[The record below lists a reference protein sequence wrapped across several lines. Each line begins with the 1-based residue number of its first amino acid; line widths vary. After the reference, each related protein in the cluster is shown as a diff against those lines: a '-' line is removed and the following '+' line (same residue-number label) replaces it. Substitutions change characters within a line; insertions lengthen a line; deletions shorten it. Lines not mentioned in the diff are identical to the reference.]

1 MKKQLIGFI
10 LSFLICV
17 MMPLRATAEPAREF
31 SLKSSSLSVWPGDTV
46 KFTATLRLGGNPL
59 AGETVRFSF
68 TPDDGTASLSAA
80 SATTDSN
87 GEAQTALTFGSSASG
102 SYQFTASADNYLP
115 VNVTVTVNSPSRWIT
130 VVSPRESPW
139 TVRPGDTLT
148 FNVGV
153 WDRGTGVDGQ
163 TVRFSVA
170 PDDET
175 VSLSATT
182 ATTDNAYARTT
193 LTFGSGASGSYSVTA
208 SADNYSSASMTVEVD
223 ASPPPPPRSFSV
235 DISPK
240 NPGPAQPGDAFTFT
254 AEVEEDGNPVG
265 GQLVGFRITPDD
277 GTASLSTR
285 ISFTDS
291 NGEAQTTLTLG
302 SSASG
307 SYSVTASA
315 GNGSAGT
322 TVEVDTSSSP
332 PTPEVVSDDNQ
343 TEILDDETPS
353 SLPSPPTPEVVSDD
367 NQTEI
372 LDDETLLSIGSASVV
387 EGDSRRAVL
396 VFEVMLSAASTS
408 EVTVSWVTV
417 TGTATAGQDYKAG
430 SGTLTFAPGE
440 TMHEVRVQVLDDAL
454 DEADETLTVRLRG
467 VAGATLAQA
476 VGTGTIL
483 DDDGMNDGEDD
494 GEVVF
499 GFAEEVEDQ
508 AYTAGTA
515 IAALVLPAA
524 SGGTGAL
531 TYSISSLPAGL
542 VFDAATRTIAGT
554 PSAATD
560 GAVDILY
567 TVTDEAD
574 NTDSLIFSITVNP
587 PLIED
592 FESLFDLFFALGAG
606 KVVPTAF
613 ALADNFPN
621 PFNPATTIQYALPY
635 AADVELTVYNVVGQ
649 PVRTLV
655 AEHQSV
661 GHYAVEWDA
670 TDDSG
675 HSLSSGM
682 YFYRLQA
689 GEGFH
694 EVKKMLLLK

>member
-1 MKKQLIGFI
+1 M
-10 LSFLICV
+10 
-17 MMPLRATAEPAREF
+17 
-31 SLKSSSLSVWPGDTV
+31 
-46 KFTATLRLGGNPL
+46 
-59 AGETVRFSF
+59 
-68 TPDDGTASLSAA
+68 
-80 SATTDSN
+80 
-87 GEAQTALTFGSSASG
+87 
-102 SYQFTASADNYLP
+102 
-115 VNVTVTVNSPSRWIT
+115 
-130 VVSPRESPW
+130 
-139 TVRPGDTLT
+139 
-148 FNVGV
+148 
-153 WDRGTGVDGQ
+153 
-163 TVRFSVA
+163 
-170 PDDET
+170 
-175 VSLSATT
+175 
-182 ATTDNAYARTT
+182 
-193 LTFGSGASGSYSVTA
+193 
-208 SADNYSSASMTVEVD
+208 
-223 ASPPPPPRSFSV
+223 
-235 DISPK
+235 
-240 NPGPAQPGDAFTFT
+240 
-254 AEVEEDGNPVG
+254 
-265 GQLVGFRITPDD
+265 
-277 GTASLSTR
+277 
-285 ISFTDS
+285 
-291 NGEAQTTLTLG
+291 
-302 SSASG
+302 
-307 SYSVTASA
+307 
-315 GNGSAGT
+315 
-322 TVEVDTSSSP
+322 
-332 PTPEVVSDDNQ
+332 
-343 TEILDDETPS
+343 
-353 SLPSPPTPEVVSDD
+353 
-367 NQTEI
+367 
-372 LDDETLLSIGSASVV
+372 
-387 EGDSRRAVL
+387 L